1 MVSLMWQY
9 DSFWQ
14 IICVSYILSNPEKR
28 RQEASSERGEW
39 ARQRWR
45 VSGKQQ
51 LTYSCYKWCREH
63 GQGKAVESTG
73 KSEQGCDLS
82 LYQSDRWQW
91 NLKELL
97 QLQQS
102 CWSACWFD
110 HLFSAVINITQRMR
124 CDKSR
129 GQHLTCKIKQLR
141 QGAWVQLVNNWR
153 SGKALMLAPGRQK

>member
-1 MVSLMWQY
+1 M
-9 DSFWQ
+9 
-14 IICVSYILSNPEKR
+14 ILSDKLFVFHISFPIR
-28 RQEASSERGEW
+28 RNGDKKQA
-39 ARQRWR
+39 
-45 VSGKQQ
+45 VSGA
-51 LTYSCYKWCREH
+51 SGRGRAGESRESSSSPTPATS
-63 GQGKAVESTG
+63 GAESTDKARRWKVRASRSKAVTYHSN
-73 KSEQGCDLS
+73 QR
-82 LYQSDRWQW
+82 DRWQW